1 MTASPTINII
11 YSNVMT
17 RIGEGKEREA
27 DYDWESDYRIDIIG
41 IIIDY

>member
-1 MTASPTINII
+1 MTTSPTINRI
-11 YSNVMT
+11 YSKVMT
-17 RIGEGKEREA
+17 RIGEGKEREV